1 MVICFILRFSSARWS
16 LLWGENLSKISL
28 PDLTCQ
34 KIPFTQTFLYLSKVP
49 FVPIQADHCLVG
61 YLRGN
66 LPVGAKFLRPAHLE
80 LPRRED
86 TPLVTRVRGTRADRG
101 RTRSRAMVIGI
112 TR

>member
-1 MVICFILRFSSARWS
+1 MLLAIDRSADDGR
-16 LLWGENLSKISL
+16 LWGENLSKISL
-28 PDLTCQ
+28 LDFTTQ

-66 LPVGAKFLRPAHLE
+66 LPAGAKFLRPAHLE

-86 TPLVTRVRGTRADRG
+86 TPLLIILTQFALVPL
-101 RTRSRAMVIGI
+101 
-112 TR
+112 